1 MMTIQSSLTRPVAE
15 QDETLIGPRSHAAF
29 RRAREVFPD
38 GTSRVTIERDPI
50 PRYMSHGRG
59 AYLFDADGRKFL
71 DLNANFTTLIH
82 GHAFAPVVAAL
93 EQQLRDGTCFANP
106 TEKEIELA
114 ALICGRVS
122 GIERIRFCNTG
133 TEAVMFAIKAAR
145 AVTGRPAIAKVEGS
159 YHGAYD
165 WVEVSQASTPA
176 TWGSPTKPQSVPYYK
191 GMPSSVLS
199 EVVPLR
205 FNDPK
210 CAIQQI
216 AQHAA
221 SLAAIV
227 LDPMPSRAGL
237 IAADPEFIRAL
248 QTVAREHSILI
259 ISDEVL
265 NFRQGFQ
272 GAAARYGL
280 EPDLYALGKIIG
292 GGLPIGAIAGRAS
305 MMEVFDAEEKKPA
318 VPQGGTFSAN
328 PMSMSA
334 GLVAMQRLD
343 EAAFTH
349 LERLGNTLR
358 ARLVQAIER
367 WQIAFSVTGAAS
379 LFRIHP
385 KRRAPRDFREAFWSP
400 SEAAVMTEL
409 TRFFAAEGIILP
421 NGAAAC
427 LSTPMNDAEIDF
439 IGQVFEHFL
448 SSRAQCLEWGQ
459 M

>member
-1 MMTIQSSLTRPVAE
+1 MMAELNSPLSPTE
-15 QDETLIGPRSHAAF
+15 QDEHPPVGPRSREAF
-29 RRAREVFPD
+29 RRARDVFPD
-38 GTSRVTIERDPI
+38 GTTRVTIERDPI

-59 AYLFDADGRKFL
+59 AYLFDTDGRKFL

-106 TEKEIELA
+106 TEKEIDLA
-114 ALICGRVS
+114 TLICGLVP
-122 GIERIRFCNTG
+122 GMQRIRFCNTG

-145 AVTGRPAIAKVEGS
+145 AWTGRPAIAKVEGS

-165 WVEVSQASTPA
+165 WVEVSQSSTPA
-176 TWGSPTKPQSVPYYK
+176 TWGSPAEPQSVPFYR

-205 FNDPK
+205 FNDSQG
-210 CAIQQI
+210 ALQQI
-216 AQHAA
+216 RRHAA

-237 IAADPEFIRAL
+237 IAPDAAFISAL
-248 QTVAREHSILI
+248 QNVAREQNILI

-265 NFRQGFQ
+265 NFRQSFQ

-292 GGLPIGAIAGRAS
+292 GGLPIGAIAGRACV
-305 MMEVFDAEEKKPA
+305 MQMFDADEKKPA

-328 PMSMSA
+328 PMSMTA
-334 GLVAMQRLD
+334 GLAAMQSLD
-343 EAAFTH
+343 HAAFAH
-349 LERLGNTLR
+349 LERLGDMLR

-367 WQIAFSVTGAAS
+367 WQVAFSVTGAGS

-385 KRRAPRDFREAFWSP
+385 KRRPPRDFREAFWSP
-400 SEAAVMTEL
+400 SEAAVMREL
-409 TRFFAAEGIILP
+409 TRFFTAEGIILP

-427 LSTPMNDAEIDF
+427 LSTPMGDAEIDLV
-439 IGQVFEHFL
+439 GQVFEQFL
-448 SSRAQCLEWGQ
+448 SSRAQCMEWGRL
-459 M
+459 

>member
-1 MMTIQSSLTRPVAE
+1 
-15 QDETLIGPRSHAAF
+15 
-29 RRAREVFPD
+29 
-38 GTSRVTIERDPI
+38 
-50 PRYMSHGRG
+50 MSHGRG
-59 AYLFDADGRKFL
+59 AYLFDVDGRKFL
-71 DLNANFTTLIH
+71 DLNANFTTLVH

-114 ALICGRVS
+114 ALICGRVR

-145 AVTGRPAIAKVEGS
+145 AWTGRPAIAKIEGA

-165 WVEVSQASTPA
+165 WVEVSQSSTPA
-176 TWGSPTKPQSVPYYK
+176 TWGLPARPQSVPYYR
-191 GMPSSVLS
+191 GMPSSVLG

-205 FNDPK
+205 FNDPAG
-210 CAIQQI
+210 AIERI
-216 AQHAA
+216 TEHAA

-227 LDPMPSRAGL
+227 FDPMPSRAGL
-237 IAADPEFIRAL
+237 IAPDPEFIDAL
-248 QTVAREHSILI
+248 QNVAREQNILI

-265 NFRQGFQ
+265 NFRQSFE

-280 EPDLYALGKIIG
+280 KPDLYALGKIIG

-305 MMEVFDAEEKKPA
+305 VMEMFDADRKKPA

-343 EAAFTH
+343 EAAFGH
-349 LERLGNTLR
+349 LERLGDTLR
-358 ARLVQAIER
+358 TQLAQAIER
-367 WQIAFSVTGAAS
+367 WQVAFSITGAAS

-385 KRRAPRDFREAFWSP
+385 KRRPPRDFREAFWSP

-427 LSTPMNDAEIDF
+427 LSTPMKDTEIDL
-439 IGQVFEHFL
+439 IRQVFEHFL
-448 SSRAQCLEWGQ
+448 SSQAQRLEWGQ
-459 M
+459 L